1 MSGRV
6 AWWGTALL
14 RGHIAA
20 AEFLDALGP
29 DYVAHVVVGHPTAST
44 LVDWVLEVRGD
55 RSQTDSVVD
64 RVGLAA
70 VYPEP
75 GDPFGLAGPAG
86 FNAAALDVGE
96 AVLAVGPGVGG
107 GLVPEP
113 VGRAIEWHSHDTAP
127 RVPPDLGEADRELR
141 SVLVHSVAELARLD
155 VAKWRPEVADELQD
169 LRHGAPLVPPPGVP
183 SRAADL
189 ARRALHLWSVV
200 DLATVDDGAAVSASQ
215 ARARD
220 AAVLPLGRAARRA
233 LTVACSPDGWPPA
246 VDETGR

>member
-1 MSGRV
+1 MSARV

-44 LVDWVLEVRGD
+44 LVDWVLEVGGD
-55 RSQTDSVVD
+55 RSRTVAVAGSA
-64 RVGLAA
+64 GLAA
-70 VYPEP
+70 VFPEP
-75 GDPFGLAGPAG
+75 GDPFGLTGPAG
-86 FNAAALDVGE
+86 FNTAAIDVGE
-96 AVLAVGPGVGG
+96 AVLAVGTGAAG

-169 LRHGAPLVPPPGVP
+169 LRHGAPLVAPPGVP
-183 SRAADL
+183 PRVVDL
-189 ARRALHLWSVV
+189 ARRAVHLWSVV
-200 DLATVDDGAAVSASQ
+200 ELASVDDGAAVSASQ

-233 LTVACSPDGWPPA
+233 LTVACSPDGWPPDH
-246 VDETGR
+246 DETAR